1 MYSVFTDARGR
12 ITSSQS
18 AQSNGSHP
26 KKYVSAGGPTTTVES
41 VVAEAVEYAFVN
53 TPEVLYS
60 IFAFVQPEIVMV
72 TDEVSI
78 ATAEMPAN
86 TGK

>member
-1 MYSVFTDARGR
+1 
-12 ITSSQS
+12 
-18 AQSNGSHP
+18 
-26 KKYVSAGGPTTTVES
+26 
-41 VVAEAVEYAFVN
+41 VAEAVEYAFVN